1 MSGAG
6 GPARANGYEL
16 ARVFKRLGSVEVL
29 LCVCGGRE
37 KGQCREKN
45 D

>member
-6 GPARANGYEL
+6 GPARANGYEF
-16 ARVFKRLGSVEVL
+16 ARVFQRLGAVEVL
-29 LCVCGGRE
+29 LRVRGGRG

-45 D
+45 G